1 MKLRIIFFLLAFCL
15 VVANV
20 FAAETKKTQSNGNKQ
35 EEFLGIK
42 FGINH
47 DELVNFLKDYEQVT
61 FSNEKEAE
69 GMKMYIYDS
78 NHRLKNATGTMF
90 SFFED
95 KLAVMGVLYMGTE
108 SDETFD
114 ALKKLIEDKY
124 GKMKDELAFSGK
136 KAKLVKGK
144 MYFDLEYKHQPFET
158 DQLLL
163 LVGDLALT
171 KKAEEK
177 KIDQKAKSLGEL

>member
-1 MKLRIIFFLLAFCL
+1 MKLKILILILLLC
-15 VVANV
+15 V
-20 FAAETKKTQSNGNKQ
+20 FNTNLFAGVNKKTDSKSIKQ

-42 FGINH
+42 FGISH

-61 FSNEKEAE
+61 YSNEKEAE

-95 KLAVMGVLYMGTE
+95 KLAVMGVLYMGSE

-124 GKMKDELAFSGK
+124 GKMKDELVFSGK
-136 KAKLVKGK
+136 KATSVKGK
-144 MYFDLEYKHQPFET
+144 MYFNLEYKNQPFET

-171 KKAEEK
+171 KKAEAK
-177 KIDQKAKSLGEL
+177 KIEQNAKSLGEL